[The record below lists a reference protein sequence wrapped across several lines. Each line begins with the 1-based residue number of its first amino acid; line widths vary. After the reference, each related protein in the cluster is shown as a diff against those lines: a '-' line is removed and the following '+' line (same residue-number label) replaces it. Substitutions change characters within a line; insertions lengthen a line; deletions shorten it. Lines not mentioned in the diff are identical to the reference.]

1 MSHSRPRAADALGL
15 KVAKIRAWVSPSAIK
30 KLTLWFSLG
39 AAIGKFIQVVISF
52 FHDGH

>member
-1 MSHSRPRAADALGL
+1 MSRSRSQAASTLGL
-15 KVAKIRAWVSPSAIK
+15 KVAKIRAWVSPSAIR

-52 FHDGH
+52 FHGDK